1 MKLKF
6 PSFKPINAWL
16 HLWLGLASG
25 LVVVIVSIT
34 GCILAFEQEIKSIT
48 QPYLSIEQTAGK
60 TFLPPSFLIPLAEK
74 SLEGKKATGILYP
87 GPDKSA
93 IVSSFTRKPKRSFQQ
108 VFIDPYTG
116 KVLAVKGDSEGP
128 DFFRFILE
136 GHFNLWL
143 PRDIGQPIVSY
154 ATVIFV
160 VLLITGIVLWWP
172 KKWNKTNRDK
182 SFKIKW
188 SAKWKRVNYDLHNV
202 PGFYAMVIAL
212 LIALTGMTFG
222 LHWFT
227 DGLYWGISGG
237 KSKIKAESPLSDTTV
252 LITNF
257 VPKSKLDQIWWDE
270 LTVKPLEASI
280 SLNLPGKASD
290 AISTTI
296 NYRPGTFYNTKT
308 RYFDQYSGKE
318 FTGKALFD
326 GHAEE
331 IRMQRQIHLY
341 SYDIHVGG
349 ILGFPGKVLA
359 FLASLVSASLPITGF
374 IIWWG
379 KKKKG
384 KDKPKHPS
392 SKKNKTIKQQEQ
404 LVKPKPVA
412 LRRVPSMTHIQ
423 SKTVS

>member
-16 HLWLGLASG
+16 HLWLGMASG
-25 LVVVIVSIT
+25 IVVVIVSIT
-34 GCILAFEQEIKSIT
+34 GCILAFEHEIKSIT
-48 QPYLSIEQTAGK
+48 QPYQFVEHKTGQTY
-60 TFLPPSFLIPLAEK
+60 LPPSVLIAAAEK
-74 SLEGKKATGILYP
+74 ELEGKKATGIIYP
-87 GPDKSA
+87 GPDKNA
-93 IVSSFTRKPKRSFQQ
+93 VVSSFTRKPKRSFHQ
-108 VFIDPYTG
+108 VFIDPYSG
-116 KVLAVKGDSEGP
+116 KVAYVKGEDF

-160 VLLITGIVLWWP
+160 VLLITGLVLWWP

-202 PGFYAMVIAL
+202 PGFYAMIIAL

-237 KSKIKAESPLSDTTV
+237 KSKIKVESPLSDTTV
-252 LITNF
+252 LVSGFT
-257 VPKSKLDQIWWDE
+257 PKNRIDQIWWNE
-270 LTVKPLEASI
+270 FKLKPEHATI
-280 SLNLPGKASD
+280 SLSLPSKAAD
-290 AISTTI
+290 IISTNV
-296 NYRPGTFYNTKT
+296 NYRPGTFYNTKN

-318 FTGKALFD
+318 FTGKALFE

-331 IRMQRQIHLY
+331 MRLHRLIHLY

-359 FLASLVSASLPITGF
+359 FLASFVSASLPITGF

-379 KKKKG
+379 KKNKKT
-384 KDKPKHPS
+384 KKES
-392 SKKNKTIKQQEQ
+392 SKKIKRAKK
-404 LVKPKPVA
+404 VKSESVHAKPQPA
-412 LRRVPSMTHIQ
+412 KWRRIPSVVNIESKHI
-423 SKTVS
+423 S

>member
-6 PSFKPINAWL
+6 PPFKPINAWL

-25 LVVVIVSIT
+25 IVVVVVSIT

-48 QPYLSIEQTAGK
+48 EPYQYTEYVTGK
-60 TFLPPSFLIPLAEK
+60 AYLPPSVLIDAAKAELK
-74 SLEGKKATGILYP
+74 GKKVTGIMYP
-87 GPDKSA
+87 EPGKSVV
-93 IVSSFTRKPKRSFQQ
+93 VSSFTRKPKRSFTQ
-108 VFIDPYTG
+108 VYLDPYSG
-116 KVLAVKGDSEGP
+116 KVLYVKAEGG

-160 VLLITGIVLWWP
+160 VLLITGLVLWWP
-172 KKWNKTNRDK
+172 KNWKKSNQDK

-212 LIALTGMTFG
+212 MIALTGMTFG
-222 LHWFT
+222 LQWFT
-227 DGLYWGISGG
+227 DGLYWGFSGG
-237 KSKIKAESPLSDTTV
+237 KSEVHAKAPLSDTTV
-252 LITNF
+252 LVSTF
-257 VPKSKLDQIWWDE
+257 VPVNHIDQIWWNE
-270 LTVKPLEASI
+270 FKVKPENASMSM
-280 SLNLPGKASD
+280 SLPSKAASD
-290 AISTTI
+290 IISTTI
-296 NYRPGTFYNTKT
+296 NYRPGTFYNTKN

-318 FTGKALFD
+318 FSGKTLFE

-331 IRMQRQIHLY
+331 MRLHRQIHLY

-379 KKKKG
+379 KKKKKG
-384 KDKPKHPS
+384 KDPKD
-392 SKKNKTIKQQEQ
+392 KNKKTHK
-404 LVKPKPVA
+404 VKTQPIISKPQPVK
-412 LRRVPSMTHIQ
+412 LRRVPSI
-423 SKTVS
+423 VNIE